1 MSVDRSQTP
10 TALRRV
16 AKEAAKWAS
25 HPSLQPRKRAAD
37 GACRARRGAAP
48 GPFARSRTARAAGVE
63 QRLLEDAK
71 STVLVCEDDVLL
83 ALHLQQV
90 LTDAGHEPLWAA
102 DAHEAAF
109 LLDSHAHSLS
119 ALLTDIDLGPGPS
132 GFEVAHLARHRRP
145 ALPVIYVTAQPE
157 AEVRRR
163 GVNGSV
169 LIAKP
174 FDPDHLLTVLLSL
187 IGPVVACL
195 AMGA

>member
-1 MSVDRSQTP
+1 MSVDRSQSP

-25 HPSLQPRKRAAD
+25 HLCPQPRMRAAG
-37 GACRARRGAAP
+37 GACRARRAAAR
-48 GPFARSRTARAAGVE
+48 GPFARSRSVGVE
-63 QRLLEDAK
+63 RRPAGEGI

-102 DAHEAAF
+102 DAHEAAA

-132 GFEVAHLARHRRP
+132 GFEVAHLARRRRP

-157 AEVRRR
+157 AEVRRS
-163 GVNGSV
+163 GVSGGV
-169 LIAKP
+169 LVAKP
-174 FDPDHLLTVLLSL
+174 FDPDHLLTVLRAL
-187 IGPVVACL
+187 IGPVVPCVA
-195 AMGA
+195 ASA